1 MRPESRGKGLGK
13 ALLLHLARVA
23 SDLGCGRME
32 WSVLDWNAP
41 SIEFY
46 RRLGAVPLNEWTTF
60 RLTGAALDSGS
71 RGKG

>member
-1 MRPESRGKGLGK
+1 
-13 ALLLHLARVA
+13 
-23 SDLGCGRME
+23 ME